1 MNVFLSLLLLFAPVK
16 VEQGRFTIFKDGKR
30 MGTEEFS
37 VARRGSG
44 YVVEGKTTIGND
56 VISSQME
63 LNEKLSVTSYRASSR
78 EGSIQLKVTP
88 PVSELQSI
96 VQGETSTAD
105 FRFPE
110 GGVIL
115 DNNFFHHYL
124 ILLYRVQAG
133 QSSFSV
139 FVPHDLRV
147 GAATV
152 RAAGPRTYDLEVGEV
167 KLQATIEADG
177 SLTKLTVPA
186 ANVVVQR

>member
-56 VISSQME
+56 IISSQME
-63 LNEKLSVTSYRASSR
+63 LNEKLSVTSYRASSH

>member
-1 MNVFLSLLLLFAPVK
+1 MNVFLSLLLVFAPIK
-16 VEQGRFTIFKDGKR
+16 VEQGRFSIFKDGKM

-37 VARRGSG
+37 VTRRGSG
-44 YVVEGKTTIGND
+44 YFVEGKTTIGSD

-63 LNEKLSVTSYRASSR
+63 LDQKLAVTSYEASSS
-78 EGSIQLKVTP
+78 EGSIHVKIASP
-88 PVSELQSI
+88 ISELKSI
-96 VQGETSTAD
+96 VNGETSTAD

-167 KLQATIEADG
+167 KLQATIDSDG
-177 SLTKLTVPA
+177 SLTKLAVAA

>member
-1 MNVFLSLLLLFAPVK
+1 MNVFLSLVLLFTPVK
-16 VEQGRFTIFKDGKR
+16 VEQGHFTIFKDGKR
-30 MGTEEFS
+30 LGTEEFS
-37 VARRGSG
+37 VTKRGSG
-44 YVVEGKTTIGND
+44 YFVEGKTTIGTD

-63 LNEKLSVTSYRASSR
+63 LDEKLAVTSYQASSR
-78 EGSIQLKVTP
+78 EGSIQVKVTP
-88 PVSELQSI
+88 PVSEVKST
-96 VQGETSTAD
+96 VNGETSTAD

-147 GAATV
+147 GAAKV
-152 RAAGPRTYDLEVGEV
+152 RTAGPRTYDLEVGEV
-167 KLQATIEADG
+167 KLQATIDSDG
-177 SLTKLTVPA
+177 SLTKLAVPA

>member
-1 MNVFLSLLLLFAPVK
+1 
-16 VEQGRFTIFKDGKR
+16 

-37 VARRGSG
+37 VSRRGAG
-44 YVVEGKTTIGND
+44 YFVEGKTTIGND

-63 LNEKLSVTSYRASSR
+63 LDEKLAVTSYEASSS
-78 EGSIQLKVTP
+78 EGSIHVKVTP
-88 PVSELQSI
+88 PVSELKSI
-96 VQGETSTAD
+96 VKGETSTAE

-124 ILLYRVQAG
+124 ILLYRVQTG
-133 QSSFSV
+133 QSSFAV

-152 RAAGPRTYDLEVGEV
+152 KTAGPRTYDLEVGEV
-167 KLQATIEADG
+167 KLQATIDSDG
-177 SLTKLTVPA
+177 SLTKLAVPA

>member
-1 MNVFLSLLLLFAPVK
+1 M
-16 VEQGRFTIFKDGKR
+16 
-30 MGTEEFS
+30 
-37 VARRGSG
+37 
-44 YVVEGKTTIGND
+44 
-56 VISSQME
+56 
-63 LNEKLSVTSYRASSR
+63 
-78 EGSIQLKVTP
+78 TP

>member
-1 MNVFLSLLLLFAPVK
+1 MNVFLSLLLLFAPIK
-16 VEQGRFTIFKDGKR
+16 VEQGRFSIFKDGKR

-37 VARRGSG
+37 VTRRGAG
-44 YVVEGKTTIGND
+44 YFIEGKTTIGND
-56 VISSQME
+56 IISSQIE
-63 LNEKLSVTSYRASSR
+63 LDEKLAVTSYQASSR
-78 EGSIQLKVTP
+78 EGSIQVKVTP
-88 PVSELQSI
+88 PVSELKS
-96 VQGETSTAD
+96 VVNGETSTAD

-124 ILLYRVQAG
+124 ILMYRVQAG
-133 QSSFSV
+133 QSLFSV

-152 RAAGPRTYDLEVGEV
+152 KTAGSRNYDLEVGEV
-167 KLQATIEADG
+167 KLQATIDSDG
-177 SLTKLTVPA
+177 SLTKLAVPA

>member
-16 VEQGRFTIFKDGKR
+16 IEQGRFTILKDGKR

-78 EGSIQLKVTP
+78 VGSIQLKVTP

-133 QSSFSV
+133 QISFSV

>member
-1 MNVFLSLLLLFAPVK
+1 MSVFLSLLLVFAPIK
-16 VEQGRFTIFKDGKR
+16 VEQGRFSIFKDGKM

-37 VARRGSG
+37 VTRRGSG
-44 YVVEGKTTIGND
+44 YFVEGKTTIGSD

-63 LNEKLSVTSYRASSR
+63 LDQKLAVTSYEASSR
-78 EGSIQLKVTP
+78 EGSIHVKIASP
-88 PVSELQSI
+88 ISELKSI
-96 VQGETSTAD
+96 VNGETSTAD

-167 KLQATIEADG
+167 KLQATIDSDG
-177 SLTKLTVPA
+177 SLTKLAVAA